1 MNVKVDLEE
10 FSERVSLVDFY
21 DVITGK
27 VEKRMQDMIVQ
38 RLL

>member
-21 DVITGK
+21 DVIAGK

>member
-21 DVITGK
+21 DAIARK
-27 VEKRMQDMIVQ
+27 VEKECKI
-38 RLL
+38 